1 MILSL
6 EREELKEYT
15 TKQLNFFFPDPYA
28 VNLKNYK
35 TAFDLAIDRLEY
47 CFDEVSSMRYKKENQ
62 SYVNHLY
69 SDHYVMYLW
78 FLSNT
83 IWKETENSNL
93 ASKLYCLNK
102 ALHSFDCMYNT
113 ALPNIFLA
121 FHNSGTMLG
130 KADYS
135 DYFVALQGCTIG
147 SHKGKYPK
155 LGKGVSLTA
164 HSSIIGDCEIGDRVS
179 ISAYTSIFEK
189 NVSSDTVIFKN
200 DTTGAVEMKPSKNCY
215 AQQFF
220 NIDLKTV

>member
-6 EREELKEYT
+6 DRDEFKRYCS
-15 TKQLNFFFPDPYA
+15 KQLNSFFPDQY
-28 VNLKNYK
+28 VIDLKDY
-35 TAFDLAIDRLEY
+35 TSAFNLAIDRLEY
-47 CFDEVSSMRYKKENQ
+47 CFDRVISNRYKKDNE
-62 SYVNHLY
+62 SYLNHLY
-69 SDHYVMYLW
+69 SDHYVMYIW

-83 IWKETENSNL
+83 IWKETDNDNL
-93 ASKLYCLNK
+93 ASKLYYLNK
-102 ALHSFDCMYNT
+102 TLHSFDCMYNT
-113 ALPNIFLA
+113 KLPNIFLA

-135 DYFVALQGCTIG
+135 DYFVALQGCTVG

-189 NVSSDTVIFKN
+189 NVPNDSVAFKN
-200 DTTGAVEMKPSKNCY
+200 ILNGAIEIKPSQKCY

-220 NIDLKTV
+220 YTDLKTL